1 MDKETLSNH
10 ISTLGKRDFAI
21 ACRIVLEKVF
31 DFDVINVDG
40 PRDGGSD
47 FTSFSVDGKRCS
59 VGIQITTQKSDIKN
73 KAYSDAKKCLTKL
86 GLKRF
91 YFLSTYRLSEEDS
104 RKIEQEIEDDLNI
117 RTHVYDSSVIAG
129 FLIKNSLVT
138 EFLDETGFPD
148 LRQVYHSAVDYKQ
161 MVLHSYTLLS
171 SDAKNMKEQIYEDT
185 ILLVISGKTD
195 GMTQEE
201 IVTETINLLTLPSI
215 KEERIKSRIDAL
227 LSKSKIKKQDGLYY
241 ISPDSKRE
249 IENRQI
255 LYEKEL
261 ETLASAQTDIMR
273 EYSIEWTID
282 DARSTS
288 VWIANTYLANQL
300 STLEKVDAPLT
311 KDLYKH
317 IDDNGIKILTDF
329 LIKKKNLPQD
339 LVPEIIKSF
348 MSIAAGQPLMKKIT
362 SAFVYVALEGKN
374 PMASCRALGVNRW
387 NQFKLLM
394 EPTIGIPILCSFFFK
409 APVNRTFDNAINS
422 FKQSKELGIPMFVSY
437 NYIKECAG
445 HLHMARR
452 YDGLELNP
460 DEMVYSSNAFVSHY
474 YSLMKQGIELPNT
487 YLDYLALFSPAIK
500 IEKEYKDW
508 IRSMMSDIQS
518 LFTRKSAATYIDI
531 PLYGL
536 SELKDIENEYAIY
549 LTENGIEKSKSLLMN
564 DIITIKFTKESCSK
578 GEHWMILTNDKVLV
592 NVSKE
597 CANEAWITSPYLFL
611 DMVEMT
617 KPMDERKILS
627 LVHSVAKYSE
637 STLSVGARIIDKII
651 FYASDKMQDW
661 QFKKE
666 LDTFKEEMIKNLS
679 IDSVGGIE
687 KVDKMTDEF
696 LSKHSISTKV
706 EDESDVDME
715 NFVEE

>member
-564 DIITIKFTKESCSK
+564 DIITMKIYK
-578 GEHWMILTNDKVLV
+578 GIM
-592 NVSKE
+592 
-597 CANEAWITSPYLFL
+597 
-611 DMVEMT
+611 
-617 KPMDERKILS
+617 
-627 LVHSVAKYSE
+627 
-637 STLSVGARIIDKII
+637 
-651 FYASDKMQDW
+651 
-661 QFKKE
+661 
-666 LDTFKEEMIKNLS
+666 
-679 IDSVGGIE
+679 
-687 KVDKMTDEF
+687 
-696 LSKHSISTKV
+696 
-706 EDESDVDME
+706 
-715 NFVEE
+715 